1 MEPKGQTLIA
11 DVLLFIHFGLAA
23 FITVGFF
30 IIPIGY
36 RLGWNLIRKRSL
48 RLLHLS
54 LMGVITTEA
63 IVGLTCPLTVL
74 ENMFRDVDYS
84 SSFITHWVAQILYW
98 DLPSQVFVFLYS
110 MCLGWVFILW
120 RICPPIEKIRRFTEC
135 SAI

>member
-1 MEPKGQTLIA
+1 MQTLIA
-11 DVLLFIHFGLAA
+11 DLLLFIHFGLAT
-23 FITVGFF
+23 FITIGFF

-98 DLPSQVFVFLYS
+98 DLPRQVFVFLYC
-110 MCLGWVFILW
+110 MCLGWVLILW
-120 RICPPIEKIRRFTEC
+120 RICPPIEKIKEVY
-135 SAI
+135 